1 MTTAPRTVVCTLRGR
16 RRGRGVPV
24 FRYAAASEPSASIPR
39 GRVPRVSR
47 LLALAVRLDEL
58 VRAGVIVDYAKL
70 AELAH
75 VSRARISQI
84 MNLLVLAPDIQEAL
98 LFLPRT
104 ERGRDPIHL
113 RQLQPLAAVLNW
125 GQQRSLWRTLQA
137 NSGRICQAAAAFG
150 LENSRA
156 ERSGC

>member
-1 MTTAPRTVVCTLRGR
+1 MSRVA
-16 RRGRGVPV
+16 
-24 FRYAAASEPSASIPR
+24 EPN
-39 GRVPRVSR
+39 
-47 LLALAVRLDEL
+47 RLDEEATGQ
-58 VRAGVIVDYAKL
+58 RPA
-70 AELAH
+70 
-75 VSRARISQI
+75 ARQRLRFRGSIQSQ
-84 MNLLVLAPDIQEAL
+84 ETL

-125 GQQRSLWRTLQA
+125 GQQRSLWRALQA